1 MARLICL
8 QETNGGNQWRRGGE
22 SMGNRFVEWVILEA
36 EGTAGLLL
44 MWDTWATEILDC
56 VKG

>member
-1 MARLICL
+1 MEVI
-8 QETNGGNQWRRGGE
+8 NGDVVRSLW
-22 SMGNRFVEWVILEA
+22 GNRFVEWVILEA

-44 MWDTWATEILDC
+44 MWDTWAIEILDC